1 MKISSLLI
9 PLLNGIGAQDEV
21 ADEAP
26 VGISTG
32 QGGKR
37 RQLTRYLWHNPMC
50 RDINTCQCGGFLGS
64 GSVKNGEITVG
75 TATSVPDMDESNV
88 HYDMRQ
94 SCMWHITVPK
104 GYNLMMQF
112 DRDFGFDVEY
122 HNFCGFDKIHLI
134 NGHYGPNLTFDK
146 VARFCGPRSGET
158 GGDRPWDG
166 KRKIFDD
173 TGNMEFWDVPYTF
186 ENNKATVAW
195 DSDQTQ
201 TRSGWK
207 LKWWAVPKQGE
218 KMMTVDTLQGALH
231 IISQKIRPLI
241 QDQNTVPI
249 RVKRNQLKQLDN
261 VMIRLEKAV
270 SEKGPLGEKS
280 CSDMESWEPPSD
292 KLRSLLLEEHSLEKW
307 LSKGGPIVS
316 YAQYYIGRC
325 KNYNWDQRVNNI
337 WMKTVKNLGR
347 ARRPHF
353 GGNLFGGPS
362 F

>member
-1 MKISSLLI
+1 MLFTSL
-9 PLLNGIGAQDEV
+9 
-21 ADEAP
+21 
-26 VGISTG
+26 SF
-32 QGGKR
+32 
-37 RQLTRYLWHNPMC
+37 W
-50 RDINTCQCGGFLGS
+50 
-64 GSVKNGEITVG
+64 
-75 TATSVPDMDESNV
+75 
-88 HYDMRQ
+88 
-94 SCMWHITVPK
+94 
-104 GYNLMMQF
+104 
-112 DRDFGFDVEY
+112 
-122 HNFCGFDKIHLI
+122 
-134 NGHYGPNLTFDK
+134 
-146 VARFCGPRSGET
+146 
-158 GGDRPWDG
+158 
-166 KRKIFDD
+166 
-173 TGNMEFWDVPYTF
+173 TGNCSLGLRSDSNSIRMEAQVVGSAKTGR
-186 ENNKATVAW
+186 ENDDRYDCQAFSL
-195 DSDQTQ
+195 SDFNLCST
-201 TRSGWK
+201 
-207 LKWWAVPKQGE
+207 L
-218 KMMTVDTLQGALH
+218 VDTLQGALH